1 MRPRGSAASGLNP
14 LDIKIPA
21 GQAGHARHPLPLVL
35 GIDLAGT
42 VAALGDGVSGFAV
55 GDKVNGMT
63 GGTAQVKVVVDVD
76 AGQQ

>member
-14 LDIKIPA
+14 LDIKIRA
-21 GQAGHARHPLPLVL
+21 GQAGHAQHPLPLVL